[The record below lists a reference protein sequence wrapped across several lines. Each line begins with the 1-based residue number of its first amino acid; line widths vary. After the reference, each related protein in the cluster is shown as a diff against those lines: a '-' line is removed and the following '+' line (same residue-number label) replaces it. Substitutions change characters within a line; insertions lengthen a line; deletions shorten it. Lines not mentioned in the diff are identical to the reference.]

1 MATLRMAV
9 VGVGAYETSR
19 ARGYLATIQKLA
31 DLYTLCALC
40 DHSEASLQATGE
52 RFAVAARYTDVE
64 KLLEAEKPD
73 VVFVLVPTD
82 GQTVI
87 ALTAARHKCHIIT
100 EIPYALT
107 LAFGDAVTRTCR
119 ENGVK
124 WEIAENVWRWPHEQ
138 LKRKIV
144 EAEVLGPITHAR
156 LWYASGSYHGFN
168 AVRMILG
175 SDLRRA
181 LGYAQAVEVPPYMN
195 YGGQQE
201 TTRWWES
208 GIIEFGVRSSEFKI
222 ENPQSAIRNL
232 QSEGGVTCLY
242 EMPPSPGA
250 RGSHWEVEG
259 TGGYLT
265 GSELV
270 LYREGGAMR
279 YPFKEV
285 HKEIDGENILTA
297 VRVDTDPPIG
307 WENPFAPYK
316 ISHADDVAK
325 ASILRSLHRAVTEGV
340 EPEYGAANARRDME
354 LWIALRESAG
364 RGNVW
369 LDLPLTET
377 TELERRIHAEYVR
390 RYGGDPVTD
399 TAALLR
405 APFNRLSVMWTIA
418 GWL

>member
-40 DHSEASLQATGE
+40 DHSEGSLQAAGE
-52 RFAVAARYTDVE
+52 RFGVAARYTDVE
-64 KLLEAEKPD
+64 KMLEAEKPD

-87 ALTAARHKCHIIT
+87 ALTAARHQYHIIT

-107 LAFGDAVTRTCR
+107 LALGDAIAQTCR

-124 WEIAENVWRWPHEQ
+124 WEIAENVWRWPHER

-144 EAEVLGPITHAR
+144 EAGRSVAKTPIYRRVLGPITHAR

-175 SDLRRA
+175 SEPQRA
-181 LGYAQAVEVPPYMN
+181 LGYAQAVDVPPYMN

-201 TTRWWES
+201 TARWWES
-208 GIIEFGVRSSEFKI
+208 GIIEFAPARTPELVRDVSRTSSGVHEC
-222 ENPQSAIRNL
+222 
-232 QSEGGVTCLY
+232 VTCLY

-285 HKEIDGENILTA
+285 HKEIDGEKILTA
-297 VRVDTDPPIG
+297 VRVDTDPPIV

-325 ASILRSLHRAVTEGV
+325 ASILHSLHRAVMEGV

-390 RYGGDPVTD
+390 RYG
-399 TAALLR
+399 
-405 APFNRLSVMWTIA
+405 
-418 GWL
+418 

>member
-40 DHSEASLQATGE
+40 DHSEGSLQATGE

-64 KLLEAEKPD
+64 KMLEAEKPD

-107 LAFGDAVTRTCR
+107 LAFGDAIARTCR

-144 EAEVLGPITHAR
+144 EAGGLGSITHAR

-168 AVRMILG
+168 VVRMILG
-175 SDLRRA
+175 SEPQRA
-181 LGYAQAVEVPPYMN
+181 LGYAQAVDVPPYMN

-208 GIIEFGVRSSEFKI
+208 GIIEF
-222 ENPQSAIRNL
+222 A
-232 QSEGGVTCLY
+232 GGVTCLY

-270 LYREGGAMR
+270 LYREGGLMR

-285 HKEIDGENILTA
+285 HKEIDGEKILTA
-297 VRVDTDPPIG
+297 VRVDTDPPIV

-325 ASILRSLHRAVTEGV
+325 ASILRSLHRAVMEGV

-399 TAALLR
+399 TASLLR